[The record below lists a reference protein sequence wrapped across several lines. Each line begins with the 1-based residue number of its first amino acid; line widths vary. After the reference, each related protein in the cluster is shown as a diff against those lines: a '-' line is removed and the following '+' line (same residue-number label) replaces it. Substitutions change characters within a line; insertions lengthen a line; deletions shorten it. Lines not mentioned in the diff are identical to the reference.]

1 MILFMHCGTKYC
13 TRRETRHGLF
23 NAALRALLNRPV
35 SHLAPRAVFVPNAF
49 TIINYSFIIS
59 HILKFLQ
66 CDWLKCSYVTEDIF
80 SRHVNQSLFGHPCN
94 SYRGIVLVVGNF

>member
-13 TRRETRHGLF
+13 THRETRHGLF

-49 TIINYSFIIS
+49 TTHKLFVYYLNSIRV
-59 HILKFLQ
+59 IL
-66 CDWLKCSYVTEDIF
+66 
-80 SRHVNQSLFGHPCN
+80 
-94 SYRGIVLVVGNF
+94 